1 MTLTTDPA
9 PPQPNSQQWARL
21 AVAAGFAIGGL
32 WILHDFLPALAW
44 AVVLSIALWP
54 LYCRVQRLFPGRVG
68 RVAVP
73 LLMTT
78 AVAILF
84 AAPLI
89 LLGVAAAHELRLIF
103 PKIMAA
109 RHTGIA
115 LPEFIDEIPIIGS
128 SIAEW
133 WNANLADPQTAQAL
147 LGHVDTR
154 FVAESARHFGIEI
167 IHRLVIFFF
176 TLLTLFFLFRD
187 GAVLAEDLRTL
198 SDRVVGKRGET
209 IGRHMIATVNGTV
222 VGLVLVGL
230 AEGVVLGV
238 VYIAVGL
245 PYPALSGAATGVLA
259 VIPFGAPL
267 FYTFASIY
275 MFMAGKTVAAIVIFA
290 AGTFVVFVADHFI
303 RPFLIGGSARL
314 PFLWVLLGLLG
325 GLETLGIIGLFL
337 GPATMA
343 ALIALWRE
351 WTEPP
356 AEEASPPPPPA
367 LRSSS
372 GNRRGR
378 RR

>member
-1 MTLTTDPA
+1 
-9 PPQPNSQQWARL
+9 
-21 AVAAGFAIGGL
+21 
-32 WILHDFLPALAW
+32 
-44 AVVLSIALWP
+44 
-54 LYCRVQRLFPGRVG
+54 
-68 RVAVP
+68 
-73 LLMTT
+73 
-78 AVAILF
+78 
-84 AAPLI
+84 
-89 LLGVAAAHELRLIF
+89 
-103 PKIMAA
+103 MAA

-147 LGHVDTR
+147 LGHLDTR
-154 FVAESARHFGIEI
+154 FVAESARHFGVEI

-187 GAVLAEDLRTL
+187 GAVLTEDLRTL
-198 SDRVVGKRGET
+198 SDRVVGIRGET
-209 IGRHMIATVNGTV
+209 IGRHMIAAVNGTV

-267 FYTFASIY
+267 FYIGASIY
-275 MFMAGKTVAAIVIFA
+275 MFLAGKTVAAIIIFA
-290 AGTFVVFVADHFI
+290 AGTIVVFIADHFI

-325 GLETLGIIGLFL
+325 GLETMGIIGLFL

-356 AEEASPPPPPA
+356 AEEALSPPPPAP
-367 LRSSS
+367 RSAS
-372 GNRRGR
+372 GGRRGR